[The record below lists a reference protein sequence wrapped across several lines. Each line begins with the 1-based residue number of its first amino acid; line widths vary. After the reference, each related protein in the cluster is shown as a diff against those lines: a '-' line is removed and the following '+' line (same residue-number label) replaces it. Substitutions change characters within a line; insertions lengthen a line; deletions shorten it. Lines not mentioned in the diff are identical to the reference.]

1 MKMVDII
8 GSLKANKVGMPF
20 WLGQLFA
27 FIPFSWRP
35 MVGKQY
41 RMKKKEMCA
50 YDKMNG
56 EERKQFI
63 FDHMYRI
70 VEYALNNIKFYQE
83 FYAKKGFKLED
94 LKSFEDIEK
103 IPVITKQDLLEYSIE
118 DRTNMAVK
126 KYKVNTGGS
135 SGYTLSFYHSPDRI
149 GTGWAHYHRM
159 WGRLG
164 FKPYKLR
171 MTLGGRSNIK
181 GGLWYEFARH
191 AIALDMYKPYAETA
205 PKLKKFLKRHKCYF
219 LHGYPSVMADLATY
233 CEKDDELRE
242 LFKKGLQ
249 GAFLNSEFPY
259 PMYRDKVEQ
268 VFGIKTQSF
277 YGHTESCVMAWED
290 DDEKFLYHPYQT
302 YGYGE
307 AVKNDDGR
315 YDLIGTSYDNIA
327 SPLIRYNTKDI
338 IDNPEYEDGIL
349 TSFYIYEGRSN
360 QVVIDRNG
368 MNISL
373 TGLIMGRHHELMEKS
388 SHIQVSQQEKG
399 EATIYYVPLPGSAI
413 TDPSELFDSSNVAID
428 FEFKQ
433 IEAPLRTK
441 AGKVL
446 LLVPNSVVEDAFG
459 DA

>member
-1 MKMVDII
+1 
-8 GSLKANKVGMPF
+8 
-20 WLGQLFA
+20 
-27 FIPFSWRP
+27 

-41 RMKKKEMCA
+41 RGKVKEMRS
-50 YDKMNG
+50 YDEMNG
-56 EERKQFI
+56 DERRQFI
-63 FDHMYRI
+63 FEHMYKI
-70 VEYALNNIKFYQE
+70 VEYAIKNIKFYQE
-83 FYAKKGFKLED
+83 FYDKKGFKLED
-94 LKSFEDIEK
+94 LKTFEDIEN
-103 IPVITKQDLLEYSIE
+103 IPIITKQDLLEYSIE

-135 SGYTLSFYHSPDRI
+135 SGYTLSFYQSPDRI

-164 FKPYKLR
+164 FKPYMLR
-171 MTLGGRSNIK
+171 MTLGGRSNIQ

-191 AIALDMYKPYAETA
+191 AIALDMYKPYEETD

-259 PMYRDKVEQ
+259 PMYRDKVEK

-307 AVKNDDGR
+307 AIKNESGK

-338 IDNPEYEDGIL
+338 IDNPVYEDGIL
-349 TSFYIYEGRSN
+349 TSFYIFEGRSN
-360 QVVIDRNG
+360 QVVVDKNG
-368 MNISL
+368 RNISL
-373 TGLIMGRHHELMEKS
+373 TGLIMGRHHHLMEQS
-388 SHIQVSQQEKG
+388 THIQVSQKEKG
-399 EATIYYVPLPGSAI
+399 KATIYYVPLPNVIIDEPAS
-413 TDPSELFDSSNVAID
+413 LFDSNNVEID
-428 FEFKQ
+428 FEFVKLEEP
-433 IEAPLRTK
+433 IRTK

-446 LLVPNSVVEDAFG
+446 LLVDSKRVMEALGGGRFRLKVNGYWLKLIMGCALKDWRVA
-459 DA
+459 A

>member
-1 MKMVDII
+1 MKKADVI
-8 GSLKANKVGMPF
+8 GSLKANKVGIPY

-27 FIPFSWRP
+27 YIPFSWRP

-41 RMKKKEMCA
+41 RMKKKEMRE
-50 YDKMNG
+50 YDKMSW

-63 FDHMYRI
+63 FHHMYNI
-70 VEYALNNIKFYQE
+70 VEYAINNIKFYKE

-94 LKSFEDIEK
+94 LKTFEDIK
-103 IPVITKQDLLEYSIE
+103 RIPIITKQDLLEYSIE
-118 DRTNMAVK
+118 DRSNMAVK

-171 MTLGGRSNIK
+171 MTLAGRSNIK
-181 GGLWYEFARH
+181 NGLWYEFARH
-191 AIALDMYKPYAETA
+191 AIALDMYKPFAETA
-205 PKLKKFLKRHKCYF
+205 PKLKRFLKRHKCYF

-233 CEKDDELRE
+233 CESDEELRD
-242 LFKKGLQ
+242 LLKQGLQ

-259 PMYRDKVEQ
+259 PLYRNKIEQ
-268 VFGIKTQSF
+268 VFEIKTQSF

-290 DDEKFLYHPYQT
+290 DDVKFLYHPYQT
-302 YGYGE
+302 YGYSE
-307 AVKNDDGR
+307 VVKNEEGR
-315 YDLIGTSYDNIA
+315 FDLVGTSYDNIA

-338 IDNPEYEDGIL
+338 IDKPTFDSGVL

-360 QVVIDRNG
+360 QVVVDKNG
-368 MNISL
+368 RSISL
-373 TGLIMGRHHELMEKS
+373 TGLIMGRHHQLMEKS
-388 SHIQVSQQEKG
+388 SHIQISQKEQGK
-399 EATIYYVPLPGSAI
+399 ATIYYVPLPNADI
-413 TDPSELFDSSNVAID
+413 VNPSLLFDSSNVAID
-428 FEFKQ
+428 FEFKK
-433 IEAPLRTK
+433 IETPLRTK

-446 LLVPNSVVEDAFG
+446 LLVPNSVVDEVFAD
-459 DA
+459 

>member
-1 MKMVDII
+1 MASII
-8 GSLKANKVGMPF
+8 SSLKANKFGMPY
-20 WLGQLFA
+20 WMGQLFA
-27 FIPFSWRP
+27 YIPFGWRP

-41 RMKKKEMCA
+41 RAKQKEMRT
-50 YDKMNG
+50 YDNMSAG
-56 EERKQFI
+56 ERKQFI
-63 FDHMYRI
+63 FQHMYKI
-70 VEYALNNIKFYQE
+70 VAYALENIKFYQE

-94 LKSFEDIEK
+94 LKSFDDIEK
-103 IPVITKQDLLEYSIE
+103 IPIITKQDLLEYSIE

-191 AIALDMYKPYAETA
+191 AIALDMYKPYGETA

-219 LHGYPSVMADLATY
+219 LHGYPSVMADLAAY
-233 CEKDDELRE
+233 CEKDEELRA
-242 LFKKGLQ
+242 LLKKGLQ

-259 PMYRDKVEQ
+259 PMYRDKIEQ

-307 AVKNDDGR
+307 AIKNDSGK
-315 YDLIGTSYDNIA
+315 YDLIGTAYDNIA

-338 IDNPEYEDGIL
+338 IDNPKYEDGIL

-360 QVVIDRNG
+360 QVVVDKNG
-368 MNISL
+368 RNISL
-373 TGLIMGRHHELMEKS
+373 TGLIMGRHHQLMEQS
-388 SHIQVSQQEKG
+388 SHIQVSQKEEGK
-399 EATIYYVPLPGSAI
+399 ATIYYVPLPNVKMDNPAS
-413 TDPSELFDSSNVAID
+413 LFDSSNVEID
-428 FEFKQ
+428 FEYKK
-433 IEAPLRTK
+433 IDAPLRTK
-441 AGKVL
+441 AGKVI
-446 LLVPNSVVEDAFG
+446 LLVPNSVVDEYENS
-459 DA
+459 

>member
-1 MKMVDII
+1 MKISDII
-8 GSLKANKVGMPF
+8 NGLKANKVGMPF
-20 WLGQLFA
+20 WLGQSLA
-27 FIPFSWRP
+27 YIPFDWRP

-41 RMKKKEMCA
+41 REKKKEMRA
-50 YDKMNG
+50 YENMNG
-56 EERKQFI
+56 EERRQFI
-63 FDHMYRI
+63 FRHMYSV

-94 LKSFEDIEK
+94 LKTFEDIDK
-103 IPVITKQDLLEYSIE
+103 IPIITKQDLLEYSIE
-118 DRTNMAVK
+118 DRSNMAVK

-149 GTGWAHYHRM
+149 GTGWAHYHKM

-181 GGLWYEFARH
+181 NGFWYEFARH
-191 AIALDMYKPYAETA
+191 AIALDMYKPYSETA
-205 PKLKKFLKRHKCYF
+205 PKLKKFLKSHNCYF
-219 LHGYPSVMADLATY
+219 LHGYPSVMADLAAY
-233 CEKDDELRE
+233 CEKDDELRN
-242 LFKKGLQ
+242 LLKRGLQ

-259 PMYRDKVEQ
+259 PMYRDKIEQ
-268 VFGIKTQSF
+268 VFGIRTQSF
-277 YGHTESCVMAWED
+277 YGHTESCVMAWE

-307 AVKNDDGR
+307 AVKNEEGR

-338 IDNPEYEDGIL
+338 IDKPQFEDGIL
-349 TSFYIYEGRSN
+349 TSFFIYEGRSN
-360 QVVIDRNG
+360 QVVVDKNG

-373 TGLIMGRHHELMEKS
+373 TGLIMGRHHQLMEMS
-388 SHIQVSQQEKG
+388 SHIQVSQKENGK
-399 EATIYYVPLPGSAI
+399 ATIYYVPLPGVDI
-413 TDPSELFDSSNVAID
+413 DDPSSLFDSNNVAID
-428 FEFKQ
+428 FDFKK
-433 IEAPLRTK
+433 IETPLRTK

-446 LLVPNSVVEDAFG
+446 LLVPNSVVDEAFEN
-459 DA
+459 